1 MITPPACSRDLPCK
15 LLSKVERSPSRRRQC
30 LGARRKD
37 ELMASG
43 GRRMGGRRGRCLR
56 LLLQKA
62 PRQIRACTEESTELR
77 GTHLAAQRPS
87 PPHHTAGQGGAG
99 AAEPPLPSPLLVEEA
114 VPVHPSQGTRFM
126 VSVPLC
132 RAQGLPLGCFSCS
145 PCLCGV
151 LCVQFRFHPP
161 HW

>member
-15 LLSKVERSPSRRRQC
+15 LLSKVERSRSRRRQC

-43 GRRMGGRRGRCLR
+43 GRRKMSA
-56 LLLQKA
+56 A
-62 PRQIRACTEESTELR
+62 PSPKSSQIRVCTEESSELR
-77 GTHLAAQRPS
+77 GTHLAAQRRPS
-87 PPHHTAGQGGAG
+87 PPHPTAGQGGAG
-99 AAEPPLPSPLLVEEA
+99 AAEPPLPSPMLVEEA

-145 PCLCGV
+145 PRLCGV
-151 LCVQFRFHPP
+151 LCAQFHFHPP
-161 HW
+161 RW